1 MMSGKTKNIEK
12 YDLEAAMK
20 RLDEVVALMSRENVS
35 LEESLALYEEGVA
48 LVRHCNEKLDVA
60 QRKINELKMTDD
72 GEIVAEPFDASG
84 IGE

>member
-1 MMSGKTKNIEK
+1 MSEKTKNIEK

-35 LEESLALYEEGVA
+35 LDESLALYEEGVA

>member
-1 MMSGKTKNIEK
+1 MSEKTKNIEK

>member
-1 MMSGKTKNIEK
+1 MSGKTKNIEK

-35 LEESLALYEEGVA
+35 LEESLALYEEGIA

>member
-1 MMSGKTKNIEK
+1 MSENIKNIKK
-12 YDLEAAMK
+12 YDLETAMK

-35 LEESLALYEEGVA
+35 LEDSLSLYEEGVA
-48 LVRHCNEKLDVA
+48 LVRHCNSKLEVA
-60 QRKINELKMTDD
+60 QRKINELKMTED

>member
-1 MMSGKTKNIEK
+1 MSGKTKNIEK

>member
-1 MMSGKTKNIEK
+1 MSGKTKNIEK

-35 LEESLALYEEGVA
+35 LDESLALYEEGVA